1 MRQLPF
7 LILLLATACGN
18 KASEPQTEGEA
29 KAVPT
34 SSGPFLTMKVDGKL
48 VECTDVFGAYN
59 PNGYPKGTTI
69 VAGEMK
75 PDKSQPFNI
84 ALYEIQQPGTYTI
97 TNKNDPAKWAVQY
110 VNPNSTDPFDTRVL
124 AVNNADGESFTIRFT
139 KLNGFDLE
147 GTFEGTLTSDNGK
160 TVVRITEGKFDT
172 E

>member
-1 MRQLPF
+1 MF
-7 LILLLATACGN
+7 LLLAGACGN
-18 KASEPQTEGEA
+18 KASEPQAGSEA
-29 KAVPT
+29 KSVAT
-34 SSGPFLTMKVDGKL
+34 SGGPFLTMKVDGKL

-59 PNGYPKGTTI
+59 PKGYPKGTTI

-84 ALYEIQQPGTYTI
+84 ALYDIQQPGAYTI
-97 TNKNDPAKWAVQY
+97 TNKNDPAVWAVQY
-110 VNPNSTDPFDTRVL
+110 VNPNSTDPFDTRLL
-124 AVNNADGESFTIRFT
+124 AVNNKDGESFTIRFT
-139 KLNGFDLE
+139 KLGEMDIE

>member
-1 MRQLPF
+1 MRRLPF

-18 KASEPQTEGEA
+18 KASEPQVEGAA
-29 KAVPT
+29 KAVAT
-34 SSGPFLTMKVDGKL
+34 SGGPFLSMKVDGKL

-59 PNGYPKGTTI
+59 PKGYPKGTTI

-84 ALYEIQQPGTYTI
+84 ALYDIQQLGSYTI
-97 TNKNDPAKWAVQY
+97 TNKNAPAVWAVQY
-110 VNPNSTDPFDTRVL
+110 VNPNSTDPFDTRLL
-124 AVNNADGESFTIRFT
+124 AVNNAAGESFTLTFT
-139 KLNGFDLE
+139 KLGELDLE
-147 GTFEGTLTSDNGK
+147 GTFEGTLTSDNGN

>member
-1 MRQLPF
+1 MF
-7 LILLLATACGN
+7 LLLAVACGN
-18 KASEPQTEGEA
+18 KASEPKVAGEA
-29 KAVPT
+29 KTVAT

-59 PNGYPKGTTI
+59 PKGYPKGTTI

-84 ALYEIQQPGTYTI
+84 ALYDIQKLGSYTI
-97 TNKNDPAKWAVQY
+97 TNKNDPAVWAVQY
-110 VNPNSTDPFDTRVL
+110 VNPNSTDPFDTRLL
-124 AVNNADGESFTIRFT
+124 AVNNAARESFTIRFT
-139 KLNGFDLE
+139 KLSEMDLE
-147 GTFEGTLTSDNGK
+147 GTFEGTLTSDNGN